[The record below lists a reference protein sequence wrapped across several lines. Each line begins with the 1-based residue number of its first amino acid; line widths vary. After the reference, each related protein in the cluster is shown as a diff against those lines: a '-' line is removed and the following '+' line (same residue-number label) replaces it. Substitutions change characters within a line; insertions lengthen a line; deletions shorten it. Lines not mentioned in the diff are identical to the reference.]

1 MRKASNVFWGVLL
14 LLGALTL
21 IVSKMGYFEGVGF
34 WSILLSIGLV
44 AILVKGVIY
53 RSWGSILFPLAL
65 LCIVND
71 RLLGIEAIT
80 PGPVL
85 GAALLGTIG
94 LNLLFPRKW
103 HHGYKLLVGNEE
115 WGECEFK
122 ESADAEG
129 GQHVRID
136 ASFNSG
142 VKYISNDDLSEV
154 KVDSSFCTLTL
165 YLDNAVLHNGSA
177 SMKIDASFG
186 TLELFVPAGWNVR
199 INVSTSF
206 AHASEIG
213 SCNLQ
218 GENILVINGEV
229 SFGELRVHY
238 I

>member
-1 MRKASNVFWGVLL
+1 MKKASNVFWGILL
-14 LLGALTL
+14 LLGALAL
-21 IVSKMGYFEGVGF
+21 IVSKMGYFENVGF
-34 WSILLSIGLV
+34 WSILLSIGLI

-65 LCIVND
+65 LGIVND
-71 RLLGIEAIT
+71 KLLGIEAIT

-103 HHGYKLLVGNEE
+103 YHRFLSHGGNEE

-122 ESADAEG
+122 ESEDVEG
-129 GQHVRID
+129 GRHVRIE

-142 VKYISNDDLSEV
+142 VKYISNNDLHSV

-165 YLDNAVLHNGSA
+165 YLDNAVLHNGNA
-177 SMKIDASFG
+177 FLNFDTSFG
-186 TLELFVPAGWNVR
+186 TLELYVPAGWNVR
-199 INVSTSF
+199 INARTSF
-206 AHASEIG
+206 GHATETG
-213 SCNLQ
+213 SCNMQ
-218 GENILVINGEV
+218 GENTLIISGEV